1 MEKIVKAA
9 LTAKFTNVNIEHLI
23 EIINATP
30 NAVIATEIMLGVYS
44 EPEIAHKRV
53 DSKSSEGI
61 LTFKSYNKWD
71 DRVYYSYTW
80 EEKRND
86 YFPLSVKKEDVTLE
100 NFDSLRCKYKE
111 GEVHTISVLTGK
123 TLVKESYCPL
133 SRWNT
138 YSYAPAERELEINKQ
153 ENLYSCD

>member
-30 NAVIATEIMLGVYS
+30 NTVIATEIMLGVYS
-44 EPEIAHKRV
+44 EPKIAHKRV
-53 DSKSSEGI
+53 DSKSSEGV

-71 DRVYYSYTW
+71 NRVYYSYTYV
-80 EEKRND
+80 EKRSD
-86 YFPLSVKKEDVTLE
+86 YFPKSVNKEDVTLE

-111 GEVHTISVLTGK
+111 DEVHTISIPTGK
-123 TLVKESYCPL
+123 TSIKESYVDL
-133 SRWNT
+133 NRWNT
-138 YSYAPAERELEINKQ
+138 YVPAPTERELAQLEL
-153 ENLYSCD
+153 ENVYS